1 MDTQLRPATLADADA
16 LVRMRAV
23 MFAVMGASPEQ
34 IDAAPWR
41 EAAAA
46 WFRTHLPSPDFRAV
60 VAEVDGQVVAS
71 ACGQRTPLTPSPF
84 IVSGSVGLLFNVATD
99 RAHRGRGLA
108 SACTDAVLHWFDTET
123 DVQRVDLFATD
134 LGRPIYEARGF
145 VDCAE
150 PAMRRNRPR

>member
-1 MDTQLRPATLADADA
+1 MEPLVRPATTDDADA

-34 IDAAPWR
+34 LAALPWR
-41 EAAAA
+41 DAAAA
-46 WFRTHLPSPDFRAV
+46 WFRTGLASPDFRAM

-84 IVSGSVGLLFNVATD
+84 LPTGAVGLLFNVATD
-99 RAHRGRGLA
+99 PDHRGRGLA

-134 LGRPIYEARGF
+134 LGRGIYEVRGF
-145 VDCAE
+145 AECAE